1 MMLMDTRA
9 EGQVGMRRQLKS
21 ALAHGLVKCGLHKL
35 VGSARGLAGAPLVLG
50 YHRVVENFP
59 ASAALAMPSLLVSTA
74 TLARQLEWVGRH
86 YDFVSLDELELVLA
100 GVLRMR
106 RPVAALTFDD
116 GYRDVLE
123 QGMPLLQRMGI
134 PATVYV
140 VSDLTGTDK
149 LQRHDE
155 LYLLFAL
162 MHAGGGKGMLQELD
176 CAPGFVA
183 RLQQQIDNH
192 ATPFQ
197 LARLVLETLTQ
208 HASDVLLV
216 QMRDLVHVEAGL
228 LEQFQSLDWNMLK
241 TWVQSGMTV
250 GSHTCSH
257 PLLPGLPPAQLHE
270 ELQHSRRVLETR
282 LHVPVRHFAYPD
294 GRFDTVTVAAVAA
307 AGYHTATTIC
317 GHVDARQ
324 PQLTLAR
331 RMLWENSSN
340 DANGG
345 FSPAVLGCQVN
356 GIFDPADRCRLS
368 H

>member
-1 MMLMDTRA
+1 
-9 EGQVGMRRQLKS
+9 MRGQLKS
-21 ALAHGLVKCGLHKL
+21 VLAHGLVKCGLHKL

-50 YHRVVENFP
+50 YHRVVEDYA

-86 YDFVSLDELELVLA
+86 YEFVSLDELALVLA

-106 RPVAALTFDD
+106 KPVAALTFDD

-123 QGMPLLQRMGI
+123 QGLPLLQRMGI

-162 MHAGGGKGMLQELD
+162 LQARGGTCTLQELAG
-176 CAPGFVA
+176 APGFTEQ
-183 RLQQQIDNH
+183 LQQQFDSQ
-192 ATPFQ
+192 ATPFR
-197 LARLVLETLTQ
+197 LARLVLETLPR
-208 HASDVLLV
+208 HASDALLV
-216 QMRDLVHVEAGL
+216 QMRGL
-228 LEQFQSLDWNMLK
+228 AQVDAELLPQFRALDWNMLEA
-241 TWVQSGMTV
+241 WVQAGMTV

-294 GRFDTVTVAAVAA
+294 GRFDTTTVAAVAA

-317 GHVDARQ
+317 GHVDSRQ
-324 PQLTLAR
+324 PQLTIAR

-340 DANGG
+340 DADGS